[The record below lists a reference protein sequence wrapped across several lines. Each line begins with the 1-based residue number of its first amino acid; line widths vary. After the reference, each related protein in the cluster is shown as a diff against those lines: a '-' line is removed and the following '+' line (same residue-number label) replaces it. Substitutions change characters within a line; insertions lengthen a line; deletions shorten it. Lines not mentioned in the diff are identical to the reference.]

1 MNTPT
6 RQTEGESAHATL
18 RQFLDRFV
26 READGLTGETVLSTY
41 EIQPSPLDMCEAMEA
56 LEALRAQLALASAKV
71 AEGEADRERLAE
83 IRTLIDAYER
93 DYLNPRQLSF
103 GGMLLPNIV
112 RVARTAD
119 SSAARTQETTQ

>member
-6 RQTEGESAHATL
+6 HQTGGDQAHATL

-56 LEALRAQLALASAKV
+56 LETLRTETATLRAQIDRMTEALEMAQERIAELSKWAGIPNEGQTNDEITAALQSVAK
-71 AEGEADRERLAE
+71 EGEGQPE
-83 IRTLIDAYER
+83 DAKEGR
-93 DYLNPRQLSF
+93 K
-103 GGMLLPNIV
+103 
-112 RVARTAD
+112 
-119 SSAARTQETTQ
+119 